1 MREGGEKNGKA
12 GTGAGREEGR
22 RMWSRKK
29 RRRGGEKN
37 VMSGKQHCYYQVNEG
52 SYPSTLLVTRAHHIP
67 NALAIRT

>member
-1 MREGGEKNGKA
+1 MEKQEQEPVEKRGGGC
-12 GTGAGREEGR
+12 GAGR
-22 RMWSRKK
+22 
-29 RRRGGEKN
+29 GGEEEEKKN